1 MGESGRSL
9 SKYTA
14 IFAGGTMISRVTGLL
29 RDIVTAALIPREA
42 WAAFNVAFR
51 FPNMLRDLVGEGASN
66 AAFVPVLSGILEKE
80 SKEAFRAAV
89 GALMSAVIVLLG
101 TLTVLGVAFIPFI
114 FDLLEPVRL
123 LTGGHE
129 VAPEYVGLM
138 GSLTRW
144 TFPYVFFIGLTVFQ
158 MGPLFIMRKYSTPS
172 WSPAL
177 LNICQILVCFYWLR
191 RPGMFGDPAY
201 ALVLGVWLGGIAQLL
216 VQYMAV
222 GRHVGI
228 WKPNGQLGHPAIKT
242 AFMLWAPVVVGQSAG
257 EVNKFVDLL
266 FAMSMGPAV
275 INALYISNRLVQL
288 PLAMFGIAISV
299 AILPAI
305 SRSAV
310 REDFGELRDT
320 LMHGF
325 RQCFFLVCPAMAVL
339 FVVPRPIVELLF
351 VRGHYE
357 TADAAM
363 ASAAIIY
370 LAAGL
375 LSFSW
380 VKVAVGG
387 FYAVKNTK
395 TPVTVAFFSMLANI
409 LFIVVLTG
417 PLKMGFRGL
426 ALATT
431 LSYSINF
438 VALYVLLCRRFGRMW
453 DAPFVAALLRISV
466 VTVLLG
472 FVLYLVNA
480 AMESVFVYHDLLSR
494 AISVAV
500 TLTVGGGFYV
510 LACTVL
516 RVPDV
521 RTFMT
526 LLRKGK

>member
-1 MGESGRSL
+1 MSESGRSL

-66 AAFVPVLSGILEKE
+66 AAFVPVLSGILEKD
-80 SKEAFRAAV
+80 KQEAFRRAV

-101 TLTVLGVAFIPFI
+101 TITLLGVI
-114 FDLLEPVRL
+114 FMPYIFSLLEPVRL
-123 LTGGHE
+123 WTGGRE

-144 TFPYVFFIGLTVFQ
+144 TFPYIFFIGLTVFQ

-177 LNICQILVCFYWLR
+177 LNICQIVVCFYWLR
-191 RPGMFGDPAY
+191 WPGAFGDAAY
-201 ALVLGVWLGGIAQLL
+201 ALVLGVWLGGISQLL
-216 VQYMAV
+216 VQYVAV

-242 AFMLWAPVVVGQSAG
+242 AFMLWAPVVLGQSAG

-266 FAMSMGPAV
+266 FATSMGPAV
-275 INALYISNRLVQL
+275 INALYVSNRLVQL

-299 AILPAI
+299 AILPSI
-305 SRSAV
+305 SRSAA
-310 REDFGELRDT
+310 REDFDELRGT
-320 LMHGF
+320 LVHGF

-339 FVVPRPIVELLF
+339 FAVPGPIVELLF
-351 VRGHYE
+351 MRGHYQ
-357 TADAAM
+357 AGDAAM
-363 ASAAIIY
+363 ASTAIVY

-380 VKVAVGG
+380 VKVAVSG
-387 FYAVKNTK
+387 FYAVKNTR
-395 TPVTVAFFSMLANI
+395 TPVTVAFFSMLLNI

-438 VALYVLLCRRFGRMW
+438 IALYALLCRRFGRLW
-453 DAPFVAALLRISV
+453 DAEFFTALLRVSI

-472 FVLYLVNA
+472 FLLHFIQA
-480 AMESVFVYHDLLSR
+480 GTESLFPHEGVLSR
-494 AISVAV
+494 AVSLMV
-500 TLTVGGGFYV
+500 TLTIGGGFYA
-510 LACTVL
+510 LACAVL

-526 LLRKGK
+526 LLRKGR